1 MVRNWADITCP
12 IQRTATLFADV
23 YTIVILRE
31 LMSGAKRF
39 TVLQEA
45 GINPRVLTQR
55 LRNLVNEGV
64 VIRTRFAERPPRV
77 EYSLTPK
84 GEALIPVLD
93 ALKTFGEKYLSA
105 GS

>member
-1 MVRNWADITCP
+1 MARNWADITCP

-93 ALKTFGEKYLSA
+93 ALRTFGEKYLSA

>member
-1 MVRNWADITCP
+1 MTRNWADITCP

>member
-23 YTIVILRE
+23 YTIIILRE
-31 LMSGAKRF
+31 LMSGSKRF

-64 VIRTRFAERPPRV
+64 VVRTRFAERPPRV
-77 EYSLTPK
+77 EYALTPK

-93 ALKTFGEKYLSA
+93 ALKNFGEKYLS

>member
-1 MVRNWADITCP
+1 MARNWADITCP